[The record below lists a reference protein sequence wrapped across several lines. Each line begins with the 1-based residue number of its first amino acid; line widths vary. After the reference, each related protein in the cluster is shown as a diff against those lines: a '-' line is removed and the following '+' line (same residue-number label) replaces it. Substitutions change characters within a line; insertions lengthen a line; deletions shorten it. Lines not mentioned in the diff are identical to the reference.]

1 MCASVSLHYKAKN
14 KKIVKE
20 CIISQIV
27 PHLLLVRTYA
37 VKLQVFQVIQA
48 QFVRVYRSKVSAGI
62 IGHLRMIRYSYT
74 HRKLLRSNF
83 KL

>member
-1 MCASVSLHYKAKN
+1 MHHFSDSATPTFSAYVRSKATGLPGYTGTVCES
-14 KKIVKE
+14 I
-20 CIISQIV
+20 
-27 PHLLLVRTYA
+27 
-37 VKLQVFQVIQA
+37 
-48 QFVRVYRSKVSAGI
+48 YRSKVSAGI